1 MIPTVRSRNPFQPMY
16 PYRDNIPFTR
26 WGLRLYNIWIHDSG
40 PATCGYLHIAG
51 EHTVC
56 LESVSAVV
64 IREKIQKNLPSLD
77 GAHRIRAGFFRV
89 CKKHLRCLVLLRP
102 KCLTIS
108 LGPSSPACQAA
119 PAGTT
124 SSSYGTSYTASAA
137 QSPSLTQ
144 YRAAPPTA
152 PAPTAPAP
160 VPWNTPPVPSTPAP
174 TPSAST
180 AAAAIAAQR
189 MAQLANMQSVSST
202 PSSAAPQPTA
212 AEIAMRMAKQRE
224 EKARGVQMSLVSL
237 LYP

>member
-1 MIPTVRSRNPFQPMY
+1 
-16 PYRDNIPFTR
+16 
-26 WGLRLYNIWIHDSG
+26 
-40 PATCGYLHIAG
+40 
-51 EHTVC
+51 VC
-56 LESVSAVV
+56 
-64 IREKIQKNLPSLD
+64 QQ
-77 GAHRIRAGFFRV
+77 
-89 CKKHLRCLVLLRP
+89 HLRCLVLLRL
-102 KCLTIS
+102 KCFTIS
-108 LGPSSPACQAA
+108 LGPSSPACQAT

-124 SSSYGTSYTASAA
+124 SSSYGTSYTAPAA

-180 AAAAIAAQR
+180 AAAAAAIAAQR
-189 MAQLANMQSVSST
+189 MAQLASMQSVSST